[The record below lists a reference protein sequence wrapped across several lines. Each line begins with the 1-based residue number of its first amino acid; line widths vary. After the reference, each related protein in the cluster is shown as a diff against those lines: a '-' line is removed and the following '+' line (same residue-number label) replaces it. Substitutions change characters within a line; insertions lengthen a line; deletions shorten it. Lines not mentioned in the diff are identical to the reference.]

1 MAHRRTASRAHLAED
16 GKEPLLHARTQS
28 ATSDV
33 DASSVRLPTR
43 RRARVLI
50 ISLVL
55 GLTFWALLAIVGPD
69 AYATAE
75 DWRDRAR
82 DQANRWRSKLPSA
95 HPDRPTRP
103 PPLSPASDRAWQQR
117 WRDQL
122 LLPVPE
128 DEEAERLDL
137 RDDLVTIDEVDE
149 HRYTVVWL
157 HVREAGQCDLA
168 TRRPCWTCVIASGC
182 FL

>member
-16 GKEPLLHARTQS
+16 GKEPLLHGRT
-28 ATSDV
+28 
-33 DASSVRLPTR
+33 ASSASADDATLRLPTTR

-95 HPDRPTRP
+95 HPDRPSRP
-103 PPLSPASDRAWQQR
+103 PLLSSAGGRTWQQR

-137 RDDLVTIDEVDE
+137 RDDIVTIDEVDE

-157 HVREAGQCDLA
+157 HVRGIADE
-168 TRRPCWTCVIASGC
+168 RRAQRSMLELRYRVRCSS
-182 FL
+182 